1 MGQITLRGLDPELEK
16 EIRKRAKKTGRSL
29 NRVILELLYQSAGDT
44 KRKKGV
50 NNTLVELA
58 GGWSEQEASEF
69 LESIQSCEQIDDEMW
84 K

>member
-16 EIRKRAKKTGRSL
+16 EIRRRAKESGRSL
-29 NRVILELLYQSAGDT
+29 NGVILDILYRSAGYT
-44 KRKKGV
+44 KGKRAK
-50 NNTLVELA
+50 NTLVELA

-69 LESIQSCEQIDDEMW
+69 IESIQSCEQIDEEMW